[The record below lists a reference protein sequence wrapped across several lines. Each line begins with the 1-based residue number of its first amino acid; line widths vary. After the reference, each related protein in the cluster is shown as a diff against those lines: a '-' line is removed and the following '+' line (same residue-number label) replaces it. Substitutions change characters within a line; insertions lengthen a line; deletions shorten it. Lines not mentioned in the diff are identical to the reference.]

1 MTEERVRRLEAL
13 GIHWTSAFFRT
24 RWEEM
29 FAVAAAY
36 FRKHGDLWMPPGY
49 VTPEGKKLGVWVARQ
64 RSKRS
69 GAGGSGALTREQE
82 RRLEEIGMVW
92 DPYTEKWMEK
102 YRLAEAFYR
111 AHGHLKIPV
120 GYVTEDG
127 TKLGMWIASQRQAMR
142 GNPNFL
148 MTEERRRLLD
158 AIGMDWTMRYTKPD
172 ARRRR

>member
-1 MTEERVRRLEAL
+1 MEQL
-13 GIHWTSAFFRT
+13 S
-24 RWEEM
+24 
-29 FAVAAAY
+29 
-36 FRKHGDLWMPPGY
+36 
-49 VTPEGKKLGVWVARQ
+49 ARQ
-64 RSKRS
+64 SR
-69 GAGGSGALTREQE
+69 
-82 RRLEEIGMVW
+82 
-92 DPYTEKWMEK
+92 DWMAV
-102 YRLAEAFYR
+102 YRLAEQYFR
-111 AHGHLKIPV
+111 DNGHLKIPV

>member
-1 MTEERVRRLEAL
+1 MGNLDVPSRYVTADGFQLGQWLYSQRRQYREGRMTEERVRRLEAL

-36 FRKHGDLWMPPGY
+36 FREHGDLWMPPGY

-82 RRLEEIGMVW
+82 RRLEEIGM
-92 DPYTEKWMEK
+92 
-102 YRLAEAFYR
+102 A
-111 AHGHLKIPV
+111 
-120 GYVTEDG
+120 
-127 TKLGMWIASQRQAMR
+127 Q
-142 GNPNFL
+142 
-148 MTEERRRLLD
+148 
-158 AIGMDWTMRYTKPD
+158 
-172 ARRRR
+172 